1 MPVTDFMSIGVKEN
15 VPECHSERSEESR
28 RRNMFVIKKALL
40 AFVFAALFAAPA
52 FADVESDIK
61 DLQLEKEKL
70 NADIAKLSK
79 QISATDSMIK
89 ADNARYKTLQNRYKA
104 DKDRRSSEIDSLN
117 AKIRVVASQLQ
128 DERNKQARAKNRSDN
143 VKAKRKA
150 LNKML
155 VQISKQFEKQ
165 ISQTLPWDLETRL
178 ERAKSLARDIESGNA
193 TEEEA
198 FSRLK
203 SLIAEE
209 TRFGDE
215 VAIINSP
222 LTRKNGELINAQ
234 ILRIG
239 NQWMVYSDD
248 NGTVYGALVRK
259 VAESGM
265 TYEWN
270 EDLNLAEREA
280 IRLALDVKQA
290 KKPPQIV
297 TLPVSLS
304 VVKEAE

>member
-1 MPVTDFMSIGVKEN
+1 M
-15 VPECHSERSEESR
+15 
-28 RRNMFVIKKALL
+28 IKKKTIFCTLMVLL
-40 AFVFAALFAAPA
+40 LSAFA

-61 DLQLEKEKL
+61 DLKLEKEKL

-104 DKDRRSSEIDSLN
+104 DKERRSAEIDSLN
-117 AKIRVVASQLQ
+117 AKIRNVAAQLQ
-128 DERNKQARAKNRSDN
+128 EERNKQARAKNRSDN

-150 LNKML
+150 MNAML
-155 VQISKQFEKQ
+155 VQISKQLEKQ
-165 ISQTLPWDLETRL
+165 ISQTLPWDLETRI
-178 ERAKSLARDIESGNA
+178 ERARSLARDIESGNA

-248 NGTVYGALVRK
+248 NGTVYGALIRK
-259 VAESGM
+259 ATKPEPAAGKNVAKDAPAVI

-280 IRLALDVKQA
+280 IRFALDVKQA
-290 KKPPQIV
+290 KKPPQMV

>member
-1 MPVTDFMSIGVKEN
+1 M
-15 VPECHSERSEESR
+15 
-28 RRNMFVIKKALL
+28 IKKKTIFFTLMVLL
-40 AFVFAALFAAPA
+40 LSAFA

-61 DLQLEKEKL
+61 DLKLEKEKL
-70 NADIAKLSK
+70 NSDIQKLSK
-79 QISATDSMIK
+79 QISATDSMLR
-89 ADNARYKTLQNRYKA
+89 ADDNRYKTLVNRYKA
-104 DKDRRSSEIDSLN
+104 DKSRRTAEIDSLN
-117 AKIRVVASQLQ
+117 EKIRNVAAQLQ

-150 LNKML
+150 LSTML
-155 VQISKQFEKQ
+155 ALISKQFEKQ
-165 ISQTLPWDLETRL
+165 IEQTLPWDRETRL
-178 ERAKSLARDIESGNA
+178 DRAKSLTRDIESGNA
-193 TEEEA
+193 SEEEA

-239 NQWMVYSDD
+239 NQWMVYSDE

-259 VAESGM
+259 LEGGSADGKTEAKIV
-265 TYEWN
+265 YEWN
-270 EDLNLAEREA
+270 EDLTLAEREA
-280 IRLALDVKQA
+280 VRFALDVKQA
-290 KKPPQIV
+290 KKPPQMV

-304 VVKEAE
+304 VTGGNE